1 LVPDV
6 RRTHLAVPVEGA
18 SIATAWIENSIH
30 ALGYRPVP
38 FVRPCDPFMA
48 SQTADA
54 SALAVHGAAHLPSV
68 EVDSYNVEIR
78 DDEGFVGDRITT
90 STFRNFID
98 DLRKLLRKDGEDP
111 LGNEPTEDLGKKTLD
126 KLLAGEPEAAGIV
139 QGAIED
145 FARELARVIRR
156 FLKLKAWQRTER
168 IAVGGGFRASRV
180 GELVV
185 ARAGVILKSDGV
197 DIALTA
203 IRNDPDAAGLIGA
216 AHLVPSWVFRGH
228 EGIVAVDVGGNS
240 FRAGIIDLNLK
251 RTSDLSKAS
260 IWKSDQ
266 WRHAGDKP
274 SRDEAVEGLLKM
286 LRKLIA
292 RAEDEGLR
300 LAPFIGIGCPGH
312 IKPNGAIDRGAQNLP
327 GNWESDSFN
336 LPSRLCQSIPKI
348 GGHETMVLMH
358 NDAVVQGLSEVPFMQ
373 DVRRWGILT
382 IGTGLGNARF
392 TNHSQ
397 ADD

>member
-1 LVPDV
+1 
-6 RRTHLAVPVEGA
+6 
-18 SIATAWIENSIH
+18 
-30 ALGYRPVP
+30 
-38 FVRPCDPFMA
+38 MA
-48 SQTADA
+48 DQTADLPV
-54 SALAVHGAAHLPSV
+54 LAVHGGRHLPSV
-68 EVDSYNVEIR
+68 EVDSYNLETR
-78 DDEGFVGDRITT
+78 DDNGFVGDRINKAA
-90 STFRNFID
+90 FRDFID
-98 DLRKLLRKDGEDP
+98 DLRKLLRKRGEDP
-111 LGNEPTEDLGKKTLD
+111 LGDEPTEDLSKKTLD
-126 KLLAGEPEAAGIV
+126 KLLAAGEPEAAGVV

-145 FARELARVIRR
+145 FAHELALVIRR
-156 FLKLKAWQRTER
+156 FLKLKAWHSTER

-180 GELVV
+180 GELVI
-185 ARAGVILKSDGV
+185 ARADVILKSDGV
-197 DIALTA
+197 DLELTA

-216 AHLVPSWVFRGH
+216 AHLVPSWLFKGH
-228 EGIVAVDVGGNS
+228 EAILAVDVGGTN

-251 RTSDLSKAS
+251 PQSILSKAS
-260 IWKSDQ
+260 VWKSEQ
-266 WRHAGDKP
+266 WRHADDKP
-274 SRDEAVEGLLKM
+274 ARDESVEELAKM

-336 LPSRLCQSIPKI
+336 LPGRLCQLIPKV
-348 GGHETMVLMH
+348 GRHETMVLMH

-373 DVRRWGILT
+373 DVRRWGIVT

-397 ADD
+397 SDG